1 VIINVGTI
9 NLVIYVWDEAK
20 RADNLAKHGIDFS
33 LVEGFEWD
41 TALIAPDA
49 RRDYGELRFSAF
61 GLIEDRLFN
70 LVFTPRAG
78 QVRVISLRRANR
90 REVRDYVDQTQD
102 QDT

>member
-1 VIINVGTI
+1 MDTI
-9 NLVIYVWDEAK
+9 NPVTYEWDEAK
-20 RADNLAKHGIDFS
+20 RADNLAKHGIDFA

-41 TALIAPDA
+41 AALIASDV
-49 RRDYGELRFSAF
+49 RRDYGEPRYSAF

-78 QVRVISLRRANR
+78 KVRITSLRCANR
-90 REVRDYVDQTQD
+90 PEVRQYVDQTQD